1 MTVKIDVKSNIKSFT
16 KNLDAFAKK
25 QVPNATRSTLNETAF
40 KLKDHIVK
48 KVFPKSFTVRNRRF
62 PNLLFKFKKATREK
76 LESSVFQ
83 KTIDGRAFDVITK
96 SATGGIKKA
105 RGGRIA
111 IPSSNIRMTSKGV
124 RANRR
129 PRQVRNNPKGFV
141 RDNKIFLEKSK
152 GKLELL
158 YFLKEFVKIRKTFPF
173 EQSSRSF
180 VDKNIKKIFG
190 KALAFRIGRARI
202 R

>member
-1 MTVKIDVKSNIKSFT
+1 MTLKINVNSNIKSFT

-40 KLKDHIVK
+40 QLKNHIVK
-48 KVFPKSFTVRNRRF
+48 KIFPKSFTMRNRSF
-62 PNLLFKFKKATREK
+62 PKLLFKFKKATRDK
-76 LESSVFQ
+76 MQSSVFQ
-83 KTIDGRAFDVITK
+83 KTIDGRVFDVITK

-105 RGGRIA
+105 RGGRVA
-111 IPSSNIRMTSKGV
+111 VPTSNVRLTGRGV

-129 PRQVRNNPKGFV
+129 PRQVLNNPKGFIK
-141 RDNKIFLEKSK
+141 DKKIYLEKSR
-152 GKLELL
+152 GKLQLL

-173 EQSSRSF
+173 EESSKSF
-180 VDKNIKKIFG
+180 VDKNLKKIFG
-190 KALAFRIGRARI
+190 KALAFRISRAKI

>member
-1 MTVKIDVKSNIKSFT
+1 MTVKININSNLKSFT
-16 KNLDAFAKK
+16 KNLNRFAKT

-40 KLKDHIVK
+40 ELKNHIVK
-48 KVFPKSFTVRNRRF
+48 KIFPKAFTVRNRRF
-62 PNLLFKFKKATREK
+62 PNLLFKFKKATKQK

-105 RGGRIA
+105 RGGRVA
-111 IPSSNIRMTSKGV
+111 IPTSNIRLGAKGI

-129 PRQVRNNPKGFV
+129 QRQVLNNPKGFIK
-141 RDNKIFLEKSK
+141 DKKIYLQKTKSK
-152 GKLELL
+152 LQLL

-173 EQSSRSF
+173 EESSKSF
-180 VDKNIKKIFG
+180 VDKNLKKIFG

>member
-1 MTVKIDVKSNIKSFT
+1 MTVKININSNLKSFT
-16 KNLDAFAKK
+16 KNLNRFSKT

-40 KLKDHIVK
+40 ELKNHIVK
-48 KVFPKSFTVRNRRF
+48 KIFPKAFTVRNRRF
-62 PNLLFKFKKATREK
+62 PNLLFKFKKATKQK

-83 KTIDGRAFDVITK
+83 KTIDGRQFDVITK

-105 RGGRIA
+105 RGGRVA
-111 IPSSNIRMTSKGV
+111 IPTSNIRLGSKGI

-129 PRQVRNNPKGFV
+129 PRQILNNPKGFIK
-141 RDNKIFLEKSK
+141 DKKIYLEKAR
-152 GKLELL
+152 GKLQLL

-173 EQSSRSF
+173 EESSKSF
-180 VDKNIKKIFG
+180 VDKNLKKIFG
-190 KALAFRIGRARI
+190 KALAFRISRARI